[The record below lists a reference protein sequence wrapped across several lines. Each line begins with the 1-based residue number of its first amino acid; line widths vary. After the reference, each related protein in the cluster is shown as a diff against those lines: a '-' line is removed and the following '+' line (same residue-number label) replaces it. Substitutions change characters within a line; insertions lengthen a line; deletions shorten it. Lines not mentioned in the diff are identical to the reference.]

1 MVHSDDDQTLKQD
14 DEKRGP
20 GRPRKYPERKPQPR
34 YGTVEKPSDSKNYI
48 EFLYNNPLYFKK
60 IWQYFKI
67 MAVEKVHLVFKKK
80 EILIWCEDHHK
91 RTRMKVVID
100 CSKMNHYYCHHELDI
115 GILSSHMELIMRT
128 IDKSYTSLYFFSNKD
143 SFQNYLEV
151 VLQHDNGIEDNYR
164 VQLIGEYNTFVN
176 TCNFDMEN
184 DFTIKLE
191 MPSKHFKK
199 RISDIKSLSD
209 CITLRQDSS
218 EDPLM
223 FEYISEDKKIKTNTV
238 IKNSKDI
245 KYVSKLQQDQ
255 SFRITF
261 GLDYVKPISSALVSD
276 TIYIYAHE
284 KLPLMFVADMDN
296 NAIQMKVLTNIID
309 NS

>member
-1 MVHSDDDQTLKQD
+1 MSDEEHQV

-34 YGTVEKPSDSKNYI
+34 YGIVNQPSDPKNHI
-48 EFLYNNPLYFKK
+48 EFLYNNPLFFKK

-67 MAVEKVHLVFKKK
+67 MAVEKVHLVFKKR

-91 RTRMKVVID
+91 RTRMKVHID
-100 CSKMNHYYCHHELDI
+100 CSKMNHYYCQQELDI
-115 GILSSHMELIMRT
+115 GILSANMELIMRT
-128 IDKSYTSLYFFSNKD
+128 IDKSYTSIYFFSNKD
-143 SFQNYLEV
+143 AIHNYLEV

-164 VQLIGEYNTFVN
+164 VQLIGEYSTFAN

-199 RISDIKSLSD
+199 RITDIKSLSD
-209 CITLRQDSS
+209 CITLRQDSVD
-218 EDPLM
+218 DPLL
-223 FEYISEDKKIKTNTV
+223 FEYISGDKKIKTHTV
-238 IKNSKDI
+238 IKNSKEI
-245 KYVSKLQQDQ
+245 KYVSTLKNDE

-284 KLPLMFVADMDN
+284 NLPLMFVADMDN
-296 NAIQMKVLTNIID
+296 NAIQMKVLTQIID
-309 NS
+309 ERAS